1 MMWRRVLLYFVMP
14 GTLLLAFAHA
24 QQPAQSDAPAAVR
37 ELREAISVARRGNE
51 TQALTLVNALVG
63 RHPDFAPGLK
73 LQGELLEDMGRQ
85 SEAAASYQSALKL
98 APNDPELLLKVG
110 INDLLA
116 GHYGASIALL
126 RHRLKLVPRD
136 RDALYY
142 LAQAYHLN
150 GDNALAVTTIAECV
164 RVDPRNASVLQKYG
178 ELLSSSGDNE
188 GALEWLRKAQGAD
201 STLPRIEFDLGVAS
215 YYTMDFPSAL
225 KYSARAVE
233 QQPGNAEALAL
244 YAATQSSLAEW
255 RGAEKAFQQVLAL
268 KPDDLTS
275 LLGLGRCEVELRNY
289 QAAVDTLQRVLRIDP
304 TRILAHFYL
313 SRAYAGLGKTAE
325 AENEADL
332 HSRMLAQ
339 QSAAPAN
346 EDREQE
352 ETVWKQARQFLV
364 DHREEEARQLF
375 EKSAVGPSASAG
387 SGYVLVGALYLSMGD
402 AENARRSLDHALRV
416 EPSVR
421 GAYTYLGLLAL
432 QQGDLN
438 GAEREFETEL
448 AHHPNYLPAIAEAG
462 QVRYRQGQWS
472 AAADRL
478 AKSET
483 RDPAL
488 LYMLCDSYF
497 HLGRAHDAKITAET
511 LAAYARNEP
520 QVMRGLINLLNRNGE
535 SALAQRLAAN
545 LKQ

>member
-1 MMWRRVLLYFVMP
+1 MVRRTLLYPAIALVIS
-14 GTLLLAFAHA
+14 LASAHA
-24 QQPAQSDAPAAVR
+24 QRPARTEQSDVTR
-37 ELREAISVARRGNE
+37 QFREALGLAQRGHE
-51 TQALTLVNALVG
+51 SQALTNVNALLE
-63 RHPDFAPGLK
+63 RHPEFAPGLK

-85 SEAAASYQSALKL
+85 SEAAESYQNALKL
-98 APNDPELLLKVG
+98 TPNDPELLLKVG
-110 INDLLA
+110 IDDLLA
-116 GHYGASIALL
+116 EHYGESIALL

-150 GDNALAVTTIAECV
+150 GDNTLAVTTIAECV
-164 RVDPRNASVLQKYG
+164 KIDPSNASVLQKYG

-188 GALEWLRKAQGAD
+188 GALEWLRKAQQID
-201 STLPRIEFDLGVAS
+201 PTLPRIDFDLGVAS
-215 YYTMDFPSAL
+215 YYTMDFPNALNHSA
-225 KYSARAVE
+225 KAAE
-233 QQPGNAEALAL
+233 QQPGSPEALAL
-244 YAATQSSLAEW
+244 YAAAQSSLAQW
-255 RGAEKAFQQVLAL
+255 QGAEKTFQQILAL
-268 KPDDLTS
+268 KPDDLTA

-325 AENEADL
+325 AQNEADL

-346 EDREQE
+346 EDRERE
-352 ETVWKQARQFLV
+352 EAVWKQARQLLTN
-364 DHREEEARQLF
+364 HREEEARQLF

-387 SGYVLVGALYLSMGD
+387 SGYVLVGALYVSMGD
-402 AENARRSLDHALRV
+402 VVNARRNLNDALRV

-432 QQGDLN
+432 QQGDIS
-438 GAEREFETEL
+438 GAEREFESEL
-448 AHHPNYLPAIAEAG
+448 SHHPNYLPAISEIG
-462 QVRYRQGQWS
+462 RVRYRQGRWE
-472 AAADRL
+472 AAADNL
-478 AKSET
+478 EKSET

-497 HLGRAHDAKITAET
+497 HLGRTRDAKITAET
-511 LAAYARNEP
+511 LAAYARSEP
-520 QVMRGLINLLNRNGE
+520 QVMRGLIDLLNRNGE

>member
-1 MMWRRVLLYFVMP
+1 
-14 GTLLLAFAHA
+14 
-24 QQPAQSDAPAAVR
+24 
-37 ELREAISVARRGNE
+37 
-51 TQALTLVNALVG
+51 
-63 RHPDFAPGLK
+63 
-73 LQGELLEDMGRQ
+73 MGRQ
-85 SEAAASYQSALKL
+85 SEAAESYQRALTL

-110 INDLLA
+110 INQLVA
-116 GHYGASIALL
+116 AHYDQSIALL
-126 RHRLKLVPRD
+126 RHRLKLVPHD

-142 LAQAYHLN
+142 LPQAYHLN
-150 GDNALAVTTIAECV
+150 GDNALAVKTIAECV

-188 GALEWLRKAQGAD
+188 GALEWLRKAQQID
-201 STLPRIEFDLGVAS
+201 PTLPRLQFDLGVAS
-215 YYTMDFPSAL
+215 YYNMDFPNAL
-225 KYSARAVE
+225 KHSAKAAE
-233 QQPGNAEALAL
+233 QQPSNPEALAL
-244 YAATQSSLAEW
+244 YAAAQSSLAQW
-255 RGAEKAFQQVLAL
+255 QGAEKTFQQILAL
-268 KPDDLTS
+268 KPGDLTS
-275 LLGLGRCEVELRNY
+275 LLGLGRCEVELKNY
-289 QAAVDTLQRVLRIDP
+289 QAAVDTLQRVVRIDP

-325 AENEADL
+325 AQNEADL

-346 EDREQE
+346 EDRGRE
-352 ETVWKQARQFLV
+352 EAVWKQARQFLA
-364 DHREEEARQLF
+364 DHREEDARRLF

-402 AENARRSLDHALRV
+402 ATNASRNLEEALRI
-416 EPSVR
+416 EPAVR
-421 GAYTYLGLLAL
+421 GAYTYLGLLAM
-432 QQGDLN
+432 QQGDLS

-448 AHHPNYLPAIAEAG
+448 SHHPNYLPAIAEMG
-462 QVRYRQGQWS
+462 QVRYRRGQWL
-472 AAADRL
+472 AADKL

-520 QVMRGLINLLNRNGE
+520 QIMRGLIDLLNRNGE
-535 SALAQRLAAN
+535 SALAQRLAAT
-545 LKQ
+545 LQK